1 MNLDFFD
8 ADDIYLEKQIIAARI
23 SSLNFDELES
33 LGKTFF
39 DNEINNI
46 ESKLTKYVSETK

>member
-8 ADDIYLEKQIIAARI
+8 ADDIDLEKQIIAARI